1 MVDQTQPKDEPAA
14 AEKPADL
21 PAPRSASHAGL
32 ASIISRIEQA
42 VEEETVAIRTD
53 TSFDLKASNARKSR
67 YLYELSR
74 AVKNAGGAQLPD
86 EQREAIVRL
95 REKLA
100 RNEAAIL
107 AHLSAVN
114 EVATLIQG
122 AIQRAEADGTY
133 SAGEFGR
140 R

>member
-1 MVDQTQPKDEPAA
+1 MVDQTQSTEAPVR

-21 PAPRSASHAGL
+21 PAARSASHAGL
-32 ASIISRIEQA
+32 ASIISRIEHA
-42 VEEETVAIRTD
+42 VEEETAALRTD
-53 TSFDLKASNARKSR
+53 TSFDLRASNARKSR

-74 AVKNAGGAQLPD
+74 AIKNAGGAPLPD
-86 EQREAIVRL
+86 EQREGVVRL

-100 RNEAAIL
+100 KNEAAIL

-133 SAGEFGR
+133 SAGEFAR